1 MGESN
6 QTSGGSGDAS
16 EHGVPPLEH
25 VSTLVRFLH
34 HEMVSSG
41 LLLWASFVALVLVNV
56 GYEAWCHE
64 FWDKTFGFTGRLRIQ
79 YRSSVPVRALR

>member
-1 MGESN
+1 MGKMD
-6 QTSGGSGDAS
+6 TTPGGSNDGTEDD
-16 EHGVPPLEH
+16 VPPLEH

-56 GYEAWCHE
+56 GYEAWYHD